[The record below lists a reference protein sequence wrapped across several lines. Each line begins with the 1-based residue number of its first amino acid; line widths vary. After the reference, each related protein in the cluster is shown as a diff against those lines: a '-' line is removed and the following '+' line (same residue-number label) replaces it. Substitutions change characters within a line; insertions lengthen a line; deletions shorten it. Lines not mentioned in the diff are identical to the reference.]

1 MEDRCAHPEKYL
13 ISMYEMLKEIEAR
26 NETLAAATD
35 EVKTEPTRTWV
46 YDVCRRLPEWQ
57 QLGRRRRSRVTTSV
71 LNSVNK
77 GKPLTVSAFNSD
89 SF

>member
-13 ISMYEMLKEIEAR
+13 ISMYKMLKEIEAR

-46 YDVCRRLPEWQ
+46 YEVCRRLPEWQ
-57 QLGRRRRSRVTTSV
+57 QLGRRRLKQGDHISSEFSEQGKASYGISV
-71 LNSVNK
+71 Q
-77 GKPLTVSAFNSD
+77 F
-89 SF
+89 